1 MNVQRKSVV
10 RNIITIWLV
19 SLVACCVCDIVK
31 IRGTVVA
38 LTSTHVLPSSA
49 TAAFLLFFLV
59 ALADGILLGITL
71 ADQPQRKRKI
81 VLFSILF
88 AASFFLC
95 HLITFVIF
103 ALIVDGA
110 SAPTASNPMIVL
122 FGGMAA
128 IYTIEGIL
136 FGLLSSL
143 ITNKVCKKK

>member
-88 AASFFLC
+88 AASFS
-95 HLITFVIF
+95 
-103 ALIVDGA
+103 
-110 SAPTASNPMIVL
+110 SAI
-122 FGGMAA
+122 
-128 IYTIEGIL
+128 
-136 FGLLSSL
+136 
-143 ITNKVCKKK
+143 